1 MGASELILKKMIAS
15 LLNDKAKV
23 QAIYKDLVVKSMK
36 THVHENGV
44 F

>member
-1 MGASELILKKMIAS
+1 MGASELILKNMIAS

-36 THVHENGV
+36 INIHENGG